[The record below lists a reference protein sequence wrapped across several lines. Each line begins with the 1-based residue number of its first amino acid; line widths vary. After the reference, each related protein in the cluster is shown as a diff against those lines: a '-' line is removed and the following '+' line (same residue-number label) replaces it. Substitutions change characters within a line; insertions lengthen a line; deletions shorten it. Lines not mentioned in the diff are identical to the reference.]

1 VLLSSDKGPE
11 VWTTLLI
18 HRATFRINDAGF
30 ARQPRDRTCDVAE
43 AGCKILA
50 VLRKDDNLVAALMK
64 LLPVA
69 VELDLVTPAFA
80 GGRRL
85 LFDGLARRDEER
97 R

>member
-30 ARQPRDRTCDVAE
+30 ARQPRDRTSDVAE
-43 AGCKILA
+43 AGCEILA
-50 VLRKDDNLVAALMK
+50 VFRKDDNLVAALMK